1 MPRRPTTARKA
12 SSRHQP
18 SSDVSVLLAPTE
30 KSLSQLAYERILD
43 LLVKRELPAG
53 TVMQE
58 RRLAEFLD
66 ISRTPIREALYRL
79 ETEGLV
85 ARAPGNSLIV
95 KEFSLH
101 EFIEILQVRRVLEAE
116 AAVLSINRIASPELD
131 DVEAHIL
138 RLRERGDPN
147 TPENREIDRRFHE
160 LLAENSG
167 NAVLAGLIRD
177 LRLKTQ
183 MFNLSRL
190 PERFIPVHNEH
201 LAIIAALRAKDP
213 AAIRAG
219 IDAHIENIKL
229 SIMRKL
235 GAIG

>member
-1 MPRRPTTARKA
+1 M
-12 SSRHQP
+12 
-18 SSDVSVLLAPTE
+18 
-30 KSLSQLAYERILD
+30 
-43 LLVKRELPAG
+43 KRELPAG

-95 KEFSLH
+95 KEFSLQ

-116 AAVLSINRIASPELD
+116 AAVLSIGRIASPELD
-131 DVEAHIL
+131 DVEAQIL

-147 TPENREIDRRFHE
+147 TPENREVDRRFHA

-219 IDAHIENIKL
+219 VDTHIENIKL

>member
-1 MPRRPTTARKA
+1 M
-12 SSRHQP
+12 
-18 SSDVSVLLAPTE
+18 SVLLAPTE

-85 ARAPGNSLIV
+85 TRAPGNSLIV
-95 KEFSLH
+95 KEFSLG
-101 EFIEILQVRRVLEAE
+101 ELIQILQVRQMLEAE
-116 AAVLSINRIASPELD
+116 AAILSIDRISGKDLD
-131 DVEAHIL
+131 DLEAHIL
-138 RLRERGDPN
+138 RLREHGDPQAA
-147 TPENREIDRRFHE
+147 ENREVDKRFHE
-160 LLAENSG
+160 LLAEASG

-190 PERFIPVHNEH
+190 PERFAPVHNEH

-213 AAIRAG
+213 NAVRAG
-219 IDAHIENIKL
+219 VGAHIENIKL

>member
-1 MPRRPTTARKA
+1 L
-12 SSRHQP
+12 
-18 SSDVSVLLAPTE
+18 SVLLAPSE

-66 ISRTPIREALYRL
+66 ISRTPIREA
-79 ETEGLV
+79 
-85 ARAPGNSLIV
+85 PGNSLIV
-95 KEFSLH
+95 KEFSLR
-101 EFIEILQVRRVLEAE
+101 EFIEILQVRQVLEAE
-116 AAVLSINRIASPELD
+116 AAVLSIDRISRPELD
-131 DVEAHIL
+131 DLEAHIV
-138 RLRERGDPN
+138 RLRERGDPHAA
-147 TPENREIDRRFHE
+147 ENREVDKRFHE

-167 NAVLAGLIRD
+167 NVVLAGLIRD

-190 PERFIPVHNEH
+190 PERFAPVHNEH

-213 AAIRAG
+213 NAVRVG
-219 IDAHIENIKL
+219 VGAHIENIKL

-235 GAIG
+235 GAID

>member
-1 MPRRPTTARKA
+1 MPRRPTTARKT
-12 SSRHQP
+12 SSRHQS
-18 SSDVSVLLAPTE
+18 SSDVSVLLAPSE
-30 KSLSQLAYERILD
+30 KSLSQLAYDRILD
-43 LLVKRELPAG
+43 LLVKRELPPG

-58 RRLAEFLD
+58 RRFAEFLD

-95 KEFSLH
+95 KAFSLQ

-116 AAVLSINRIASPELD
+116 AAVLSIDRIAPSDLD
-131 DVEAHIL
+131 EIEARIV
-138 RLRERGDPN
+138 RLRERGDPH
-147 TPENREIDRRFHE
+147 TAENREVDKRFHE
-160 LLAENSG
+160 LLVGSSG
-167 NAVLAGLIRD
+167 NGVLAGLIRD

-183 MFNLSRL
+183 MFNLSRM
-190 PERFIPVHNEH
+190 PERFASVHNEH

-219 IDAHIENIKL
+219 VGAHIENIKQ

-235 GAIG
+235 GAID

>member
-1 MPRRPTTARKA
+1 MPRKPNGARRV
-12 SSRHQP
+12 SDRQHGG
-18 SSDVSVLLAPTE
+18 SDVSVLLAPSE

-43 LLVKRELPAG
+43 LLVRRELPAG

-85 ARAPGNSLIV
+85 TRAPGNSLVV
-95 KEFSLH
+95 KEFSLR
-101 EFIEILQVRRVLEAE
+101 ELVDILQVRRVLEAE
-116 AAVLSINRIASPELD
+116 AAVQSIEHIAPAELD
-131 DVEAHIL
+131 DLQASIL
-138 RLRERGDPN
+138 RLRQQGDPHS
-147 TPENREIDRRFHE
+147 PENREVDRRFHE

-190 PERFIPVHNEH
+190 PERFAPVHNEH
-201 LAIIAALRAKDP
+201 LAIITALRAKDP
-213 AAIRAG
+213 AAVRAG
-219 IDAHIENIKL
+219 VDAHIENIKL

-235 GAIG
+235 GAVG

>member
-1 MPRRPTTARKA
+1 MPRRPNAAGKA
-12 SSRHQP
+12 TNRSQAAP
-18 SSDVSVLLAPTE
+18 DVSLLLAPTE

-85 ARAPGNSLIV
+85 TRAPGNSLVV
-95 KEFSLH
+95 KEFSLR

-116 AAVLSINRIASPELD
+116 AAVQSIERIPLAQLDELQ
-131 DVEAHIL
+131 ARIL
-138 RLRERGDPN
+138 RLRERGDPQS
-147 TPENREIDRRFHE
+147 PENRELDGRFHE
-160 LLAENSG
+160 LVADNSG

-190 PERFIPVHNEH
+190 PERFAPVHNEH
-201 LAIIAALRAKDP
+201 LAIIAALRAKD
-213 AAIRAG
+213 AAAVRAAVE
-219 IDAHIENIKL
+219 AHIENIKL

-235 GAIG
+235 GAVG

>member
-1 MPRRPTTARKA
+1 MPRRPSSARKA
-12 SSRHQP
+12 SSRQQP
-18 SSDVSVLLAPTE
+18 ASDLSVLLAPTE

-85 ARAPGNSLIV
+85 TRAPGNSLIV
-95 KEFSLH
+95 KEFSLG
-101 EFIEILQVRRVLEAE
+101 ELIQILQVRQMLEAE
-116 AAVLSINRIASPELD
+116 AAILSIDRISGKDLD
-131 DVEAHIL
+131 DLEAHIL
-138 RLRERGDPN
+138 RLREHGDPQAA
-147 TPENREIDRRFHE
+147 ENREVDKRFHE
-160 LLAENSG
+160 LLAEASG

-190 PERFIPVHNEH
+190 PERFAPVHNEH

-213 AAIRAG
+213 NAVRAG
-219 IDAHIENIKL
+219 VGAHIENIKL